1 MSTEKKEKRILLVG
15 RSGCGKT
22 TFLESALL
30 ATGVIDRLGKVEDG
44 NTVSD
49 YDKMEIEKGFSIN
62 TSIVPVEWKDS
73 KINFIDTPG
82 YFDFIGEVNAALR
95 ASEAAVILVDAGHGG
110 VDSGMVGIG
119 GLKEKGIN
127 LDIAMK
133 LKTILEKKGLA
144 VVMTREED
152 KGLYENGTKNMKAQ
166 DLQNRI
172 EQIRIYEPVLSVSIH
187 QNSYSD
193 PGVKGPQVFYYEDSE
208 GGKELALAIQENM
221 NRKLSIARPRV
232 AKGNRTYY
240 LLKRSPGVINIVE
253 CGFLT
258 NPEEAALLQ
267 TEKYQRKVAE
277 AVADGIVTYL
287 KKQKENENN

>member
-1 MSTEKKEKRILLVG
+1 MAVLMLVCFYIL
-15 RSGCGKT
+15 S
-22 TFLESALL
+22 
-30 ATGVIDRLGKVEDG
+30 
-44 NTVSD
+44 
-49 YDKMEIEKGFSIN
+49 
-62 TSIVPVEWKDS
+62 W
-73 KINFIDTPG
+73 
-82 YFDFIGEVNAALR
+82 
-95 ASEAAVILVDAGHGG
+95 EAAETAGRLIDVSGNIKADQVILVDAGHGG

-133 LKTILEKKGLA
+133 LKGILEKKGLA

-172 EQIRIYEPVLSVSIH
+172 EQIRKYEPVLSVSIH

-193 PGVKGPQVFYYEDSE
+193 PQVKGPQVFYYADSE
-208 GGKELALAIQENM
+208 NGRNLALAIQEEL
-221 NRKLSIARPRV
+221 NRQLSVARPRE

-240 LLKRSPGVINIVE
+240 LLKRSPSVINIVE

-258 NPEEAALLQ
+258 NPEEAQLLKKEEYQ
-267 TEKYQRKVAE
+267 TKIAMS
-277 AVADGIVTYL
+277 VADGIDTYL
-287 KKQKENENN
+287 ASQEEHEKN

>member
-1 MSTEKKEKRILLVG
+1 MLKKHFIELAMAVLMLVCFYIL
-15 RSGCGKT
+15 S
-22 TFLESALL
+22 
-30 ATGVIDRLGKVEDG
+30 
-44 NTVSD
+44 
-49 YDKMEIEKGFSIN
+49 
-62 TSIVPVEWKDS
+62 W
-73 KINFIDTPG
+73 
-82 YFDFIGEVNAALR
+82 
-95 ASEAAVILVDAGHGG
+95 EAAETAGRLIDVSGNIKADQVILVDAGHGG

-127 LDIAMK
+127 LDIALK

-172 EQIRIYEPVLSVSIH
+172 EQIRKYEPVLSVSIH

-193 PGVKGPQVFYYEDSE
+193 PQVKGPQVFYYADSE
-208 GGKELALAIQENM
+208 NGRNLALAIQEEL
-221 NRKLSIARPRV
+221 NRQLSVARPRE

-240 LLKRSPGVINIVE
+240 LLKRSPSVINIVE

-258 NPEEAALLQ
+258 NPEEAQLLKKEEYQ
-267 TEKYQRKVAE
+267 TKIAMS
-277 AVADGIVTYL
+277 VADGIDTYL
-287 KKQKENENN
+287 ASQEEHEKN

>member
-1 MSTEKKEKRILLVG
+1 MEQKVLRAVMVCLLLMSMAILG
-15 RSGCGKT
+15 RET
-22 TFLESALL
+22 A
-30 ATGVIDRLGKVEDG
+30 AYVE
-44 NTVSD
+44 T
-49 YDKMEIEKGFSIN
+49 
-62 TSIVPVEWKDS
+62 
-73 KINFIDTPG
+73 
-82 YFDFIGEVNAALR
+82 VNAVNALQGNN
-95 ASEAAVILVDAGHGG
+95 ADTDGIPTVVIDAGHGG
-110 VDSGMVGIG
+110 DDPGKI
-119 GLKEKGIN
+119 GIN
-127 LDIAMK
+127 GVPEKDINLRITEK
-133 LKTILEKKGLA
+133 LRQYLEADGIR
-144 VVMTREED
+144 VVLTRETED
-152 KGLYENGTKNMKAQ
+152 GLYDASAPNKKVQDMKR
-166 DLQNRI
+166 RI
-172 EQIRIYEPVLSVSIH
+172 EKIEQTDPVLTVSIH